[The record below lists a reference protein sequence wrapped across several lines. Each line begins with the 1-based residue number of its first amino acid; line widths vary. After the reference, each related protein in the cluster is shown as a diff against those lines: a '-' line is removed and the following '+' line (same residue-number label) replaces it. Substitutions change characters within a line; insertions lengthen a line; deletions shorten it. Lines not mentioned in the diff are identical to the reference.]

1 MASNKTGMTRPERT
15 SQSEIGGTLIK
26 MLAVGVAGSA
36 ALIAGAK
43 VLGEKIL
50 DVQVKKYE
58 QLEQQREADKEEVRR
73 IMMAEEQ
80 QGESD

>member
-80 QGESD
+80 QDESD

>member
-1 MASNKTGMTRPERT
+1 MASNKTGMTRPTRT
-15 SQSEIGGTLIK
+15 SQSEIGGILIK

>member
-1 MASNKTGMTRPERT
+1 MASNKTGMTKPERT
-15 SQSEIGGTLIK
+15 SQSEIGGILIK

>member
-1 MASNKTGMTRPERT
+1 MASNKTGMTRPART
-15 SQSEIGGTLIK
+15 SNGDIGGVLIK

-43 VLGEKIL
+43 VLGEKLL

-80 QGESD
+80 DESD

>member
-1 MASNKTGMTRPERT
+1 MASNKTGMTKPERT
-15 SQSEIGGTLIK
+15 SQSEIGGILIK

-80 QGESD
+80 QSESD

>member
-1 MASNKTGMTRPERT
+1 MASNKTGMTKPERT
-15 SQSEIGGTLIK
+15 SQSEIGGMLIK

>member
-73 IMMAEEQ
+73 IMMADEQ
-80 QGESD
+80 EGESD

>member
-1 MASNKTGMTRPERT
+1 MASNKTGMTKPERT
-15 SQSEIGGTLIK
+15 SQSEIGGILIK

-80 QGESD
+80 QRESD

>member
-15 SQSEIGGTLIK
+15 SQSEIGGILIK